1 MRMEDAGLPVVA
13 IVGRPNVGK
22 SSLFNRL
29 LGARRAIVD
38 DAPGVTRDRVTARAS
53 VGGRAFMLVDTG
65 GFSADAPRDPGTIA
79 ARVREQALAA
89 MQEAD
94 CVVCVLDGQA
104 GVVAEDRD
112 VVRLL
117 RRSGKPVLW
126 AVNKIDNAGREALLA
141 DVFSAGVEEP
151 LAVSAAHGRG
161 IGELRNAILAAL
173 PERAAAPEAARGT
186 RLALLGRPNVGK
198 SSLLTRL
205 LGSERAIV
213 APEPGTTRDAV
224 DTRIIVDG
232 RSYVLVDTAGIRKQG
247 RAKDDLERHG
257 AVRALGQIEG
267 ADLALVVLDAAEG
280 ITDQDSRIIGRA
292 LEAGRG
298 VLLLANKW
306 DTVPPTR
313 KDAPSFRADAT
324 ALRPAFASLPM
335 LCVSA
340 HTGENVGDV
349 FPRVAAIEQAYGAT
363 LPTPALNRALRAA
376 VGEHPPA
383 SVRGRVPSLL
393 YATQTGTRP
402 PTVTVFSSNPAG
414 IAPAYVR
421 YLTTK
426 LRDAFGLVGV
436 PLKLML
442 RARATSGRR
451 PIGRAPTA
459 RRSRPRSGAGPRSRR
474 R

>member
-1 MRMEDAGLPVVA
+1 MTSEAGLPVVA

-38 DAPGVTRDRVTARAS
+38 DAPGVTRDRVTARTS
-53 VGGRAFMLVDTG
+53 SGGRAFMLVDTG
-65 GFSADAPRDPGTIA
+65 GFSTEAPREQATIG
-79 ARVREQALAA
+79 ARVRAQTLAA
-89 MQEAD
+89 IDEAH
-94 CVVCVLDGQA
+94 CLVCVLDGQA
-104 GVVAEDRD
+104 GLLAEDKD

-126 AVNKIDNAGREALLA
+126 VVNKIDTGGREPLLG
-141 DVFSAGVEEP
+141 DFWTAGVEEP
-151 LAVSAAHGRG
+151 LAVSAEHGRG
-161 IGELRNAILAAL
+161 IGELRSAIVAAL
-173 PERAAAPEAARGT
+173 PAREAVPEMARGT

-198 SSLLTRL
+198 SSLLNRL
-205 LGSERAIV
+205 LGSERAVV

-224 DTRIIVDG
+224 DTMLVVDG
-232 RSYVLVDTAGIRKQG
+232 RPYVLVDTAGIRKRG
-247 RAKDDLERHG
+247 RVRDDLERHG

-280 ITDQDSRIIGRA
+280 ITDQDARIIGRA
-292 LEAGRG
+292 WEAGRG

-306 DTVPPTR
+306 DTVPPAR
-313 KDAPSFRADAT
+313 RDATAFRADLT
-324 ALRPAFASLPM
+324 GLRPAFASLPV
-335 LCVSA
+335 LGVSA
-340 HTGENVGDV
+340 RTGEGVSGI
-349 FPRVAAIEQAYGAT
+349 FPRVAAIEDAYGAA

-376 VGEHPPA
+376 VSEHAPA

-402 PTVTVFSSNPAG
+402 PAVTIFVSDPAA
-414 IAPAYVR
+414 IDSAYLR
-421 YLTTK
+421 YLTTR

-436 PLKLML
+436 PLRVSL
-442 RARATSGRR
+442 RARSAGERHAPRR
-451 PIGRAPTA
+451 GAGA
-459 RRSRPRSGAGPRSRR
+459 RRSPPRSGARRRSRR

>member
-1 MRMEDAGLPVVA
+1 VTGEAGLPVVA

-53 VGGRAFMLVDTG
+53 SGGRAFTLVDTG
-65 GFSADAPRDPGTIA
+65 GFSADPPRDRATIA

-89 MQEAD
+89 MEEAD

-104 GVVAEDRD
+104 GIVAEDRD

-126 AVNKIDNAGREALLA
+126 VVNKIDTPGREALLS
-141 DVFSAGVEEP
+141 DVWSAGVGEP
-151 LAVSAAHGRG
+151 FAVSAAHGRG
-161 IGELRNAILAAL
+161 IAELRDAIVAAL
-173 PERAAAPEAARGT
+173 PEHAAAPEAARGT

-198 SSLLTRL
+198 SSLLNRL

-224 DTRIIVDG
+224 DTVITVDG
-232 RSYVLVDTAGIRKQG
+232 RPYVLVDTAGIRKRG
-247 RAKDDLERHG
+247 RVRDDLERHG

-267 ADLALVVLDAAEG
+267 ADLALIVLDAADG
-280 ITDQDSRIIGRA
+280 ITDQDARIIGRA
-292 LEAGRG
+292 WEAGRG

-306 DTVPPTR
+306 DTVPR
-313 KDAPSFRADAT
+313 ARRDATSFRAAAT

-340 HTGENVGDV
+340 HTGEGVAEI

-363 LPTPALNRALRAA
+363 LPTPALNRALRTA

-393 YATQTGTRP
+393 YATQTGMRP
-402 PTVTVFSSNPAG
+402 PVVTIFSSKPAA
-414 IAPAYVR
+414 IAPDYVR
-421 YLTTK
+421 YLATR

-436 PLKLML
+436 PLRLSF
-442 RARATSGRR
+442 RARSATERR
-451 PIGRAPTA
+451 AGGRAPGA
-459 RRSRPRSGAGPRSRR
+459 RRSPPRTGAGARSRR

>member
-1 MRMEDAGLPVVA
+1 VTHESGLPVVA

-38 DAPGVTRDRVTARAS
+38 DAPGVTRDRLTARAS
-53 VGGRAFMLVDTG
+53 YGGRSFVLVDTG
-65 GFSADAPRDPGTIA
+65 GFSAEAPRDGATIA

-89 MQEAD
+89 MDEAD
-94 CVVCVLDGQA
+94 CLVCVLDGQA

-126 AVNKIDNAGREALLA
+126 AVNKIDTAGREALLSDFWA
-141 DVFSAGVEEP
+141 AGVAEP
-151 LAVSAAHGRG
+151 FAVSAAHGRG
-161 IGELRNAILAAL
+161 IGELRSAILAAL
-173 PERAAAPEAARGT
+173 PERTPASEVGRGT

-198 SSLLTRL
+198 SSLLNRL

-213 APEPGTTRDAV
+213 AAEPGTTRDAV
-224 DTRIIVDG
+224 DTVITVDG
-232 RSYVLVDTAGIRKQG
+232 RPYVLVDTAGIRKRG
-247 RAKDDLERHG
+247 RVRDDLERHG

-267 ADLALVVLDAAEG
+267 ADLALVVLDAADG
-280 ITDQDSRIIGRA
+280 ITDQDARIIGRA
-292 LEAGRG
+292 WDAGRG
-298 VLLLANKW
+298 VLVLANKW
-306 DTVPPTR
+306 DTVPPAR
-313 KDAPSFRADAT
+313 RDATSFRADAT
-324 ALRPAFASLPM
+324 ALRAAFASLPM

-340 HTGENVGDV
+340 RTGEGVADV
-349 FPRVAAIEQAYGAT
+349 FPRVAAIEKAYGAT

-376 VGEHPPA
+376 VAEHPPA
-383 SVRGRVPSLL
+383 SARGRVPSLL

-402 PTVTVFSSNPAG
+402 PAVTIFSSNPAA

-421 YLTTK
+421 YLTTR

-436 PLKLML
+436 PLRISF
-442 RARATSGRR
+442 RARTASEHRAGR
-451 PIGRAPTA
+451 GRVA
-459 RRSRPRSGAGPRSRR
+459 RRSRPRSGAGARSRR

>member
-1 MRMEDAGLPVVA
+1 MTKEGLPVVA

-29 LGARRAIVD
+29 LGSRRAIVD
-38 DAPGVTRDRVTARAS
+38 DAPGVTRDRVTARAT
-53 VGGRAFMLVDTG
+53 VGGRAFLLVDTG
-65 GFSADAPRDPGTIA
+65 GFSADAPRDPATIA

-89 MQEAD
+89 MDEAD

-117 RRSGKPVLW
+117 RQSGKPVLW
-126 AVNKIDNAGREALLA
+126 AVNKIDHAGREALLA
-141 DVFSAGVEEP
+141 DVWSAGVEEP

-161 IGELRNAILAAL
+161 IGELRSAILAAL
-173 PERAAAPEAARGT
+173 PERAATPEAARGT

-198 SSLLTRL
+198 SSMLNRL

-224 DTRIIVDG
+224 DTLITVDG
-232 RSYVLVDTAGIRKQG
+232 RPYVLVDTAGIRKQG
-247 RAKDDLERHG
+247 KVKDDLERHG

-267 ADLALVVLDAAEG
+267 ADVALVVLDAADG
-280 ITDQDSRIIGRA
+280 ITDQDARIIGRA
-292 LEAGRG
+292 WEAGRG

-306 DTVPPTR
+306 DTVSPAR
-313 KDAPSFRADAT
+313 RDATSYRTDAT

-335 LCVSA
+335 LCLSA
-340 HTGENVGDV
+340 RTGENAAQV

-376 VGEHPPA
+376 VQEHPPA

-402 PTVTVFSSNPAG
+402 PAVTIFSSNPAG

-421 YLTTK
+421 YLTTR
-426 LRDAFGLVGV
+426 LRDTFGLIGV
-436 PLKLML
+436 PLRIAL
-442 RARATSGRR
+442 RPTRDAGAARPRPRRPSAGRKKPVRKPARGRR
-451 PIGRAPTA
+451 QR
-459 RRSRPRSGAGPRSRR
+459 
-474 R
+474 

>member
-1 MRMEDAGLPVVA
+1 
-13 IVGRPNVGK
+13 VGK

-53 VGGRAFMLVDTG
+53 YGGRSYLLVDTG
-65 GFSADAPRDPGTIA
+65 GFSADAPRDPATIA

-89 MQEAD
+89 MDEAD
-94 CVVCVLDGQA
+94 CILCVLDGQA

-117 RRSGKPVLW
+117 RRSGKHVLW
-126 AVNKIDNAGREALLA
+126 VVNKIDNAGREALLA
-141 DVFSAGVEEP
+141 DAWSAGVEEP

-161 IGELRNAILAAL
+161 IAELRSAIVAAL
-173 PERAAAPEAARGT
+173 PERTAAPEAVRGT

-198 SSLLTRL
+198 SSLLNRL

-224 DTRIIVDG
+224 DTVITVDG
-232 RSYVLVDTAGIRKQG
+232 RPYVLVDTAGIRKRG
-247 RAKDDLERHG
+247 RVRDDLERHG

-267 ADLALVVLDAAEG
+267 ADLALIVFDAAEG

-292 LEAGRG
+292 WDAGRG

-306 DTVPPTR
+306 DTVPPAR
-313 KDAPSFRADAT
+313 RDAASFRADAT
-324 ALRPAFASLPM
+324 ALRRAFASLPM

-340 HTGENVGDV
+340 RTGEGVAGI
-349 FPRVAAIEQAYGAT
+349 FPRVAAIEQAYAAT

-376 VGEHPPA
+376 VSEHPPA
-383 SVRGRVPSLL
+383 SVHGRVPSLL

-402 PTVTVFSSNPAG
+402 PTVTIFSSNPAA

-421 YLTTK
+421 YLATR

-436 PLKLML
+436 PLRLSF
-442 RARATSGRR
+442 RARASTERR
-451 PIGRAPTA
+451 VAGRARGA
-459 RRSRPRSGAGPRSRR
+459 RRSPPRSGAGARSRR

>member
-1 MRMEDAGLPVVA
+1 MTSEAGLPVVA

-53 VGGRAFMLVDTG
+53 SGGRAFMLVDTG
-65 GFSADAPRDPGTIA
+65 GIGAEAPREEATIG
-79 ARVREQALAA
+79 ARVRAQTLAA
-89 MQEAD
+89 IDEAH
-94 CVVCVLDGQA
+94 CLVCVLDGQA
-104 GVVAEDRD
+104 GLLAEDRD

-126 AVNKIDNAGREALLA
+126 VVNKIDTGGREPLVG
-141 DVFSAGVEEP
+141 DFWEAGVEEP
-151 LAVSAAHGRG
+151 FAVSAAHGRG
-161 IGELRNAILAAL
+161 IGELRSAIVTAL
-173 PERAAAPEAARGT
+173 PARDAVPEAARGT

-198 SSLLTRL
+198 SSLLNRL
-205 LGSERAIV
+205 LGSERAVV

-224 DTRIIVDG
+224 DTLLVVDG
-232 RSYVLVDTAGIRKQG
+232 RPYVLVDTAGIRKRG
-247 RAKDDLERHG
+247 HVRDDLERHG

-267 ADLALVVLDAAEG
+267 ADLALIVLDAAEG
-280 ITDQDSRIIGRA
+280 ITDQDARIIGRA
-292 LEAGRG
+292 WQAGRG

-306 DTVPPTR
+306 DTVPPAR
-313 KDAPSFRADAT
+313 RDATSFRAELT
-324 ALRPAFASLPM
+324 ALRPAFASLPVV
-335 LCVSA
+335 CVSA
-340 HTGENVGDV
+340 RTGERIAEI
-349 FPRVAAIEQAYGAT
+349 FPRVAAIETAYGAT

-376 VGEHPPA
+376 VSEHAPA

-402 PTVTVFSSNPAG
+402 PTITIFVSDPAA
-414 IAPAYVR
+414 IMPAYVR
-421 YLTTK
+421 YLTTR

-436 PLKLML
+436 PLRVVL
-442 RARATSGRR
+442 RARSASDRR
-451 PIGRAPTA
+451 AAGRASAA
-459 RRSRPRSGAGPRSRR
+459 RRSPPRSGAGARSRR

>member
-1 MRMEDAGLPVVA
+1 VTRESGLPVVA

-29 LGARRAIVD
+29 LGSRRAIVD

-53 VGGRAFMLVDTG
+53 YGGRSFVLVDTG
-65 GFSADAPRDPGTIA
+65 GFSAEAPRDGATMA
-79 ARVREQALAA
+79 ARVHAQALAA
-89 MQEAD
+89 MDEAD
-94 CVVCVLDGQA
+94 CLVCVLDGQA
-104 GVVAEDRD
+104 GIVAEDRD

-126 AVNKIDNAGREALLA
+126 VVNKIDTAGRDALLA
-141 DVFSAGVEEP
+141 DFWSAGVAEP
-151 LAVSAAHGRG
+151 FAVSAAHGRG
-161 IGELRNAILAAL
+161 IGELRSAILAAL
-173 PERAAAPEAARGT
+173 PERSAPPAGARGT

-198 SSLLTRL
+198 SSLLNRL

-224 DTRIIVDG
+224 DTVITVNG
-232 RSYVLVDTAGIRKQG
+232 RPYVLVDTAGIRKRG
-247 RAKDDLERHG
+247 RVQDDLERHG

-267 ADLALVVLDAAEG
+267 ADLALIVLDAADG
-280 ITDQDSRIIGRA
+280 ITDQDARIIGRA
-292 LEAGRG
+292 WEAGRG

-306 DTVPPTR
+306 DTVPSAR
-313 KDAPSFRADAT
+313 RDATSFRAAAT
-324 ALRPAFASLPM
+324 ALRPAFAGLPM

-340 HTGENVGDV
+340 RTGEGVTDV
-349 FPRVAAIEQAYGAT
+349 FPRVAAVEQAYGAT

-376 VGEHPPA
+376 VSEHPPQ

-402 PTVTVFSSNPAG
+402 PTVTIFSSNPAA
-414 IAPAYVR
+414 ITPAYVR
-421 YLTTK
+421 YLATR
-426 LRDAFGLVGV
+426 LRDAFELVGV
-436 PLKLML
+436 PLRLSF
-442 RARATSGRR
+442 RARSTNERRAAGR
-451 PIGRAPTA
+451 GRAA
-459 RRSRPRSGAGPRSRR
+459 RRSPPRSGAGARSRR